1 MKKIILLFCLLAST
15 PAMAQLTDSTFYG
28 NIKAG
33 MLKSEYERNISETRV
48 RIINDEYALLPVFH
62 KGQELTELNMESE
75 PLADYSLIEKKMLA
89 LYEVISTKYGRANT
103 LSLISDPNT
112 IPYEGKAVI
121 TYWDLGKKHVS
132 IGARRVGNMYVA
144 VYNVYIKDYEEL
156 LTDRDNDR
164 EQKARK
170 EAGTKF

>member
-1 MKKIILLFCLLAST
+1 MKRITLFLCLVATIHAS
-15 PAMAQLTDSTFYG
+15 AQLTDSTFYG

-33 MLKSEYERNISETRV
+33 MLKAEYEQKIVETRV
-48 RIINDEYALLPVFH
+48 RIVNDEYALLPVFH
-62 KGQELTELNMESE
+62 RGQELTELNMESE
-75 PLADYSLIEKKMLA
+75 PLADYGAIEKKMLA

-112 IPYEGKAVI
+112 IPEKGKATI
-121 TYWDLGKKHVS
+121 THWDLGKKHIS
-132 IGARRVGNMYVA
+132 IGARRVGNRYVA
-144 VYNVYIKDYEEL
+144 VYNVYIRDYEEL

-170 EAGTKF
+170 EAGAKF